1 MTEEN
6 EVQIDLAQ
14 SNDSVEIP
22 LTESV
27 NSSEIMLLLVN
38 LFSNIDS
45 VNKLKTSIVIS
56 DKSIDIINMLLKNS
70 PQIFDDIGKNITN
83 IMNDGILDVSDMPSI
98 ILLLK
103 DFLNLNLQNN
113 IKNLTVQD
121 SILFI
126 KDLLLILI
134 EEKYIKVNDRKT
146 VEKIIDSSIELLS
159 STINVNSSLYNSL
172 LRLRCCKK

>member
-1 MTEEN
+1 MTEQN
-6 EVQIDLAQ
+6 QVQIIAQ
-14 SNDSVEIP
+14 
-22 LTESV
+22 
-27 NSSEIMLLLVN
+27 SSEIMLLLVN

-70 PQIFDDIGKNITN
+70 PKIFDDFGKNITS

-113 IKNLTVQD
+113 IKDLTVQD
-121 SILFI
+121 SVQFI
-126 KDLLLILI
+126 KDLLLLLI

-146 VEKIIDSSIELLS
+146 IEKIIDTSIELLS
-159 STINVNSSLYNSL
+159 SSINVNSSSYNYL

>member
-1 MTEEN
+1 MTEQN
-6 EVQIDLAQ
+6 EVQIIAQ
-14 SNDSVEIP
+14 
-22 LTESV
+22 
-27 NSSEIMLLLVN
+27 SSEIMLLLVN

-70 PQIFDDIGKNITN
+70 PKIFDDIGKNITS

-113 IKNLTVQD
+113 IRDLTVQD
-121 SILFI
+121 SVQFI
-126 KDLLLILI
+126 KDLLLLLI

-146 VEKIIDSSIELLS
+146 IEKIIDTSIELLS
-159 STINVNSSLYNSL
+159 SSINVNSPLYNYL

>member
-1 MTEEN
+1 MTEQN
-6 EVQIDLAQ
+6 QVQIIAQ
-14 SNDSVEIP
+14 
-22 LTESV
+22 
-27 NSSEIMLLLVN
+27 SSEIMLLLVN

-70 PQIFDDIGKNITN
+70 PKIFDDLGKNITS

-113 IKNLTVQD
+113 IRDLTVQD
-121 SILFI
+121 SVQFI
-126 KDLLLILI
+126 KDLLLF
-134 EEKYIKVNDRKT
+134 
-146 VEKIIDSSIELLS
+146 
-159 STINVNSSLYNSL
+159 
-172 LRLRCCKK
+172 

>member
-1 MTEEN
+1 MTEQN
-6 EVQIDLAQ
+6 EVQIIAQ
-14 SNDSVEIP
+14 
-22 LTESV
+22 
-27 NSSEIMLLLVN
+27 SSEIMLLLVN

-70 PQIFDDIGKNITN
+70 PKIFDDFGKNITS

-103 DFLNLNLQNN
+103 DFLNLNL
-113 IKNLTVQD
+113 KNKIRDLTVQD
-121 SILFI
+121 SVQFI
-126 KDLLLILI
+126 KDLLLLLI

-146 VEKIIDSSIELLS
+146 AEKIIDTSIELLS
-159 STINVNSSLYNSL
+159 SSINVNTSLYNYI

>member
-1 MTEEN
+1 MTEQN
-6 EVQIDLAQ
+6 EVQIIAQ
-14 SNDSVEIP
+14 
-22 LTESV
+22 
-27 NSSEIMLLLVN
+27 SSEIMLLLVN

-70 PQIFDDIGKNITN
+70 PKIFDDFGKNITS

-103 DFLNLNLQNN
+103 DFLNLNL
-113 IKNLTVQD
+113 KNKIRDLTVQD
-121 SILFI
+121 SVQFI
-126 KDLLLILI
+126 KDLLLLLI

-146 VEKIIDSSIELLS
+146 AEKIIDTSIELLS
-159 STINVNSSLYNSL
+159 SSINVNSSLYNYI
-172 LRLRCCKK
+172 LRLRCCKKYMYYRL